1 MFSHVMSM
9 IRQIA
14 EGDRFTTMRL
24 TEPRGGR
31 LGLHAHR
38 EAQLIFAVSG
48 TMQVHT
54 ERGRWLVPPQLAIWA
69 PAMRPHAIDML
80 TDVEMWTVYCDEE
93 ACRRWAPAAA
103 LDREFAL
110 RVTPLLREL
119 IATLF
124 ETDAASAK
132 AALIVRLMLH
142 ELVETPAAPTFLP
155 LPESTLGR
163 RVADLALADPQ
174 GSLDAAGLARRA
186 GTSGRNISRLFPA
199 ETGLTYK
206 TWRQRARIVNAID
219 RLSAGL
225 SIAQTAGHA
234 GFASTSAFS
243 VAFRQVTGMTPGQFL
258 KLARTS

>member
-1 MFSHVMSM
+1 MCGHIMSM
-9 IRQIA
+9 TRQIS
-14 EGDRFTTMRL
+14 EGNSFKTMRL
-24 TEPRGGR
+24 TERRGGR

-54 ERGRWLVPPQLAIWA
+54 EGGRWLVPPQLAIWA

-93 ACRRWAPAAA
+93 ACLRWAPGKA

-124 ETDAASAK
+124 GTDAASGK
-132 AALIVRLMLH
+132 AELIVRLMLH

-155 LPESTLGR
+155 LPESDAGK
-163 RVADLALADPQ
+163 RVADLALADRQ
-174 GSLDAAGLARRA
+174 GHLDAAELARRA
-186 GTSGRNISRLFPA
+186 GTSKRNISRLFPA
-199 ETGLTYK
+199 ETGLTFK
-206 TWRQRARIVNAID
+206 AWRQRARIVNAID
-219 RLSAGL
+219 RMSAGHT
-225 SIAQTAGHA
+225 IAQAA
-234 GFASTSAFS
+234 DYSGFASTAAFS
-243 VAFRQVTGMTPGQFL
+243 FAFRQVTGLTPGSFRRS
-258 KLARTS
+258 APVR